1 VLARE
6 KKYGVLF
13 LFKLCSFF
21 FLTICSERGPVF
33 LFLSYFTCLVSRE
46 IGSRAMWMLVSL
58 LFKYTCKL
66 QDVNAPLPRVV
77 FLRTWLVIGIAMHD
91 VAFMF
96 IMLTVL
102 LFTRN
107 IQQESLSNLEMKRRA
122 GPSIVHLSNG
132 RRKTLFKVLLWKFCH
147 SLL

>member
-1 VLARE
+1 MQIAIWQFSHA
-6 KKYGVLF
+6 K
-13 LFKLCSFF
+13 
-21 FLTICSERGPVF
+21 
-33 LFLSYFTCLVSRE
+33 SYFPTHLTVDWYCMIDE
-46 IGSRAMWMLVSL
+46 
-58 LFKYTCKL
+58 
-66 QDVNAPLPRVV
+66 
-77 FLRTWLVIGIAMHD
+77 
-91 VAFMF
+91 AFMF

>member
-1 VLARE
+1 
-6 KKYGVLF
+6 
-13 LFKLCSFF
+13 
-21 FLTICSERGPVF
+21 
-33 LFLSYFTCLVSRE
+33 
-46 IGSRAMWMLVSL
+46 MWMLVSL

-132 RRKTLFKVLLWKFCH
+132 RRKTLFKVLLWKFCQFIID
-147 SLL
+147 SYLV